1 MALSAR
7 ATSQPPEIA
16 ESSFRRPHETRRSGS
31 LRGAD
36 EGEGARTLSQALQ
49 DSVAGIRIVD
59 LGRTLAAGRWLRAER
74 CLGGNPAAAVGEA
87 KLLVPGT
94 GLEPVLP
101 FGKLILS
108 QKRLPFRHPGVLKR
122 IQ

>member
-59 LGRTLAAGRWLRAER
+59 LGRTLAAGRWLQAER
-74 CLGGNPAAAVGEA
+74 CLGGGAAATQPPPSV
-87 KLLVPGT
+87 KRNCWCPG
-94 GLEPVLP
+94 PDSNRY
-101 FGKLILS
+101 FLS
-108 QKRLPFRHPGVLKR
+108 ES
-122 IQ
+122 